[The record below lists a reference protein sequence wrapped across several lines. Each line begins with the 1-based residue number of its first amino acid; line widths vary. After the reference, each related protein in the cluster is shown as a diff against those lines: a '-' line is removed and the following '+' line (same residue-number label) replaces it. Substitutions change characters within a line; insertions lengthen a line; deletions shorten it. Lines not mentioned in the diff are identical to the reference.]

1 MSIYELVLV
10 VYVAYQ
16 MKDFDKVEYQ
26 LAIKE
31 AKVGQRLVQTKRR
44 LHWSPRKIEISNF
57 QLICSFNTLEH
68 VQLNLLSKWP
78 NLCPKFDFSTSQL
91 FYNFIKNHSFDMQHI
106 KLKQV

>member
-44 LHWSPRKIEISNF
+44 LH
-57 QLICSFNTLEH
+57 
-68 VQLNLLSKWP
+68 
-78 NLCPKFDFSTSQL
+78 
-91 FYNFIKNHSFDMQHI
+91 
-106 KLKQV
+106 